1 MFNSCLLSS
10 FILVWLW
17 PNWSYNYFYTLPAII
32 ISLTS
37 LIQFDQILT
46 LQASNLTSE
55 DLTLTVLAPASFTS
69 PSVVSLN
76 SPTTPKS
83 PFVGFAEFLARVNG
97 ERSIGSKWKR
107 GFNSIIKK
115 KGGTKLRWQ
124 SSGSFFEWWCHSQFR
139 YQLYTSMVAKQSS
152 TWVIYKI

>member
-17 PNWSYNYFYTLPAII
+17 PNWSCNYFYTLPAII

-55 DLTLTVLAPASFTS
+55 DLTLTLLAPASFTS

-76 SPTTPKS
+76 SPRTPKS

-97 ERSIGSKWKR
+97 ERSIGSKWKK

-115 KGGTKLRWQ
+115 KAEQSYDGKAQEVSLSDDVIP
-124 SSGSFFEWWCHSQFR
+124 SSGISCTHLW
-139 YQLYTSMVAKQSS
+139 LQSR
-152 TWVIYKI
+152 VPLG

>member
-115 KGGTKLRWQ
+115 KVEQSYDGKAQEVSLSDDVIP
-124 SSGSFFEWWCHSQFR
+124 SSGISCTHLW
-139 YQLYTSMVAKQSS
+139 LQSR
-152 TWVIYKI
+152 VPLG